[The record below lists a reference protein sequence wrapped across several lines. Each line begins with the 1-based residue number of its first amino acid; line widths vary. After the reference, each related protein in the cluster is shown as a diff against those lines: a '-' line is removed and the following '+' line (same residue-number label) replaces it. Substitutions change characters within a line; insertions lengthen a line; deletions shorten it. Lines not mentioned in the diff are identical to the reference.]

1 VIFITVTHSAEGY
14 IAVQYESC
22 KKGGGAA
29 SNGKMSGFP
38 LVVQSAH
45 FFKEEI
51 LMKFF
56 TMTITLVMT
65 AALAMAQMQPVGTSG
80 SVDWGSGTIISKGI
94 GASNPKDPIAV
105 QRAGALRV
113 AKLDALR
120 NALETFKGI
129 NLNSETTVNNF
140 VATNDMI
147 RTKVEGFVKGFEIA
161 ENGIHYMSDGS
172 VEVEVK
178 IPLSGILT
186 SAPELLFGS
195 AAAGAVCPTCGQP
208 WPAGRPL
215 PQGMAAGTRTF
226 PTYTGGKGTVFTGL
240 VIDAKGLGIMPAMA
254 PKILDEDGKEV
265 YGSAYV
271 SKEFA
276 ISQGMVGYAK
286 DVKKAAE
293 LDRVKDKAG
302 VVKALR
308 ASGKNK
314 TDIVIAN
321 KDAADILAAKENMNF
336 LQKCKVVIV
345 VD

>member
-1 VIFITVTHSAEGY
+1 MKLIS
-14 IAVQYESC
+14 IAVSMVL
-22 KKGGGAA
+22 GA
-29 SNGKMSGFP
+29 S
-38 LVVQSAH
+38 L
-45 FFKEEI
+45 I
-51 LMKFF
+51 W
-56 TMTITLVMT
+56 
-65 AALAMAQMQPVGTSG
+65 AQMQPVGSFG
-80 SVDWGSGTIISKGI
+80 NVDWGSGTVISKGI
-94 GASNPKDPIAV
+94 GASDPKAPIAV

-140 VATNDMI
+140 VVANDVI
-147 RTKVEGFVKGFEIA
+147 RTKVEGFIKGFEIA

-172 VEVEVK
+172 VEIELK

-186 SAPELLFGS
+186 SAPELLFGG
-195 AAAGAVCPTCGQP
+195 APAGAVCPTCGQA
-208 WPAGRPL
+208 WPAGRP
-215 PQGMAAGTRTF
+215 QQAGTVASGTF
-226 PTYTGGKGTVFTGL
+226 PTYAGGKGTIYTGL

-254 PKILDEDGKEV
+254 PKIIDEDGKEV

-276 ISQGMVGYAK
+276 LSQGMVGYAK

-308 ASGKNK
+308 AAGKNK

-321 KDAADILAAKENMNF
+321 KDAADILAAKENMSF

>member
-1 VIFITVTHSAEGY
+1 MNFIKIIVGLMFFGSLVSAQ
-14 IAVQYESC
+14 I
-22 KKGGGAA
+22 
-29 SNGKMSGFP
+29 
-38 LVVQSAH
+38 
-45 FFKEEI
+45 
-51 LMKFF
+51 
-56 TMTITLVMT
+56 
-65 AALAMAQMQPVGTSG
+65 QPVGTFG
-80 SVDWGSGTIISKGI
+80 SVDWGTGFVVSKGI
-94 GASNPKDPIAV
+94 GASDPKATIAV

-120 NALETFKGI
+120 NALETFKGV
-129 NLNSETTVNNF
+129 NLNSETTVSNF
-140 VATNDMI
+140 VVANDVI

-178 IPLSGILT
+178 IPLAGILN
-186 SAPELLFGS
+186 SAPEMIFGGTT
-195 AAAGAVCPTCGQP
+195 GAVCPTCGQP
-208 WPAGRPL
+208 WPQGRPM
-215 PQGMAAGTRTF
+215 PQGMASGAQNF

-240 VIDAKGLGIMPAMA
+240 IIDARGLGVMPAMA
-254 PKILDEDGKEV
+254 PKIFDEDGKEV

-276 ISQGMVGYAK
+276 TSQGMVGYAK

-302 VVKALR
+302 VVKAVK
-308 ASGKNK
+308 AAGKNK
-314 TDIVIAN
+314 TDLVISN
-321 KDAADILAAKENMNF
+321 KDAADILSAKENRSF

>member
-1 VIFITVTHSAEGY
+1 MHIIK
-14 IAVQYESC
+14 IAVS
-22 KKGGGAA
+22 
-29 SNGKMSGFP
+29 
-38 LVVQSAH
+38 LVFAGSVV
-45 FFKEEI
+45 F
-51 LMKFF
+51 
-56 TMTITLVMT
+56 
-65 AALAMAQMQPVGTSG
+65 AQIQPVGNFG
-80 SVDWGSGTIISKGI
+80 SVDWGTGFVVSKGI

-147 RTKVEGFVKGFEIA
+147 RTKVDGYVKGFEIA

-178 IPLSGILT
+178 IPLAGILNT
-186 SAPELLFGS
+186 APELIFG
-195 AAAGAVCPTCGQP
+195 AAGAVAVCPTCGQP
-208 WPAGRPL
+208 WPQGRPM
-215 PQGMAAGTRTF
+215 PQGMTAGAEPNF
-226 PTYTGGKGTVFTGL
+226 PTYAGGKGTVYTGL
-240 VIDAKGLGIMPAMA
+240 IIDARGLGLMPAMA
-254 PKILDEDGKEV
+254 PKVFDEDGKEV

-276 ISQGMVGYAK
+276 TSQGMVGYAR
-286 DVKKAAE
+286 DIKKAAE

-302 VVKALR
+302 VVKALK
-308 ASGKNK
+308 AAGKNK
-314 TDIVIAN
+314 TDLVISN
-321 KDAADILAAKENMNF
+321 KDAADILSAKDNMTF